1 MFEKYEE
8 DVLWDLMEILKLLI
22 RSCLLEGVKGKIR
35 RLFAQ
40 RSHPKSIQCPKSGR
54 GFRLC
59 LASDS
64 DRTPRHEIILP
75 CKLYLYPC

>member
-40 RSHPKSIQCPKSGR
+40 RSQKAGEVSACVWLQIAIERRATK
-54 GFRLC
+54 
-59 LASDS
+59 
-64 DRTPRHEIILP
+64 
-75 CKLYLYPC
+75 